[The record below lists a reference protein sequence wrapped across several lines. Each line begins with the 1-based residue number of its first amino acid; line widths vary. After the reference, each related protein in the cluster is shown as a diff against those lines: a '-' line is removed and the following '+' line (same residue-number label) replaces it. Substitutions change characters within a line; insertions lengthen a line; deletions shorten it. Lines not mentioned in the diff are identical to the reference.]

1 MQTALNQWERLPY
14 TARDAAKR
22 RIAIMRRVEQAVM
35 AMWPRAMVPGY
46 IWFNNY
52 ADVWTDLVEEAQAEL
67 VGIAA
72 DTIDAQL
79 AEQGYTGPTEL
90 SANPDAFIGATGTGQ
105 PVMGLAYAQALR
117 VTQAQ
122 ENSEVTYYQQQKAWN
137 YAGAMLLTATQT
149 VLADT
154 SRTAKLV
161 QATARPGTAM
171 IRVVRPPCCARCAI
185 LAGKVGVNV
194 GFRRHPNCDCDAVAF
209 ANYRKRHNDPT
220 LKNYMFDVHDYF
232 NTLDE
237 DQQNKIFTKAGAQAI
252 RDGADPAQVV
262 NARRGMLKASE
273 KSSTRAVYTDEGTT
287 KRGWASM
294 YLRQS
299 YNQKMVKRGGRYART
314 QRPRLMPEEIYRIT
328 GGDPDWSL
336 SMLHANG
343 YLLDASPKLDGKRSW
358 FPRDAQVVAA
368 RDRATAKII
377 ARHEQEIGVLRDR
390 RDLVADSRQ
399 HPSYNEPVVTS
410 EKQFKNRKRRAV
422 NAAQMVHGKQV
433 AIPSIRISLMDPRKF
448 TATENRNLR
457 GRSSVDEGWIVINGA
472 KQGQELT
479 ILHEI
484 GHHLASRVLPT
495 TDDLRRFGKIARR
508 TETVKKIAMHK
519 QDAVDAIDMFHFN
532 YLLLDEEIFARSYA
546 QWITM
551 KSGNRR
557 LRILLDRHRMSDYSD
572 SLEHWPDSDF
582 DIIAEELERL
592 FAKGRSRG

>member
-22 RIAIMRRVEQAVM
+22 RIAIMRRVEQAVI
-35 AMWPRAMVPGY
+35 AMWPRAMIPGY
-46 IWFNNY
+46 VWFNNH

-67 VGIAA
+67 VGIAT

-79 AEQGYTGPTEL
+79 AEQGYTGTTEL

-105 PVMGLAYAQALR
+105 PVIGLAYAQALR

-122 ENSEVTYYQQQKAWN
+122 ENPEATYYQQQQAWN

-154 SRTAKLV
+154 SRIAKLV

-185 LAGKVGVNV
+185 LAGKVGINV

-209 ANYRKRHNDPT
+209 ANYHKRQNDPT
-220 LKNYMFDVHDYF
+220 LKNYMFDVNEYF

-273 KSSTRAVYTDEGTT
+273 KSSNRAVYTDEGTT

-336 SMLHANG
+336 SMLHAHG

-377 ARHEQEIGVLRDR
+377 ARHEQEMRADLEFGKAPPPLPGVSRKGSKR
-390 RDLVADSRQ
+390 TKQRAADGVN
-399 HPSYNEPVVTS
+399 PTGDT
-410 EKQFKNRKRRAV
+410 KNCVRCV
-422 NAAQMVHGKQV
+422 NAWALRKNGYDAHAVAGQPGMTAAQSTKFWKNDEGKTPKWEIAERAQGALSWGEIQQEIQSYDDGSFGFV
-433 AIPSIRISLMDPRKF
+433 RYKMPLAPGSHVLAWELRKGTIRLVDPQDVVEDNELALEKALPGSIRWVRIDGYKPTVGVVRVVKG
-448 TATENRNLR
+448 E
-457 GRSSVDEGWIVINGA
+457 EG
-472 KQGQELT
+472 
-479 ILHEI
+479 
-484 GHHLASRVLPT
+484 
-495 TDDLRRFGKIARR
+495 GKAR
-508 TETVKKIAMHK
+508 
-519 QDAVDAIDMFHFN
+519 
-532 YLLLDEEIFARSYA
+532 
-546 QWITM
+546 
-551 KSGNRR
+551 
-557 LRILLDRHRMSDYSD
+557 
-572 SLEHWPDSDF
+572 
-582 DIIAEELERL
+582 
-592 FAKGRSRG
+592 